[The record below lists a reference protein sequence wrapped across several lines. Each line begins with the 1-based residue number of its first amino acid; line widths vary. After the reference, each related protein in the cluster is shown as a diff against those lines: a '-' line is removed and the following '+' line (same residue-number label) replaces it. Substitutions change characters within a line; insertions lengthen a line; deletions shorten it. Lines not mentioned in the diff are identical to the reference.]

1 MTIIMALE
9 PAPQKI
15 LDVGIGKGKYG
26 LLCREYLTYFRRPTQ
41 RAVERIDGIE
51 AHAPNITA
59 LQQNIYD
66 EIFFGEA
73 QSIMP
78 TLRDD
83 AYDLALVVD
92 MLEHVEKNEG
102 EKLLRELRRVARVV
116 LVSTPSFYFEQR
128 HIDSDSYAHHRSF
141 WSARAL
147 KHAGAFFIL
156 NGEATLALF
165 ARDAERKH
173 FRRRF
178 ELLRIKTRWLPAWL
192 RQRAAQRKKT

>member
-15 LDVGIGKGKYG
+15 LDVGIGRGKYG

-59 LQQNIYD
+59 LQKNIYD

-73 QSIMP
+73 QAIVP

-83 AYDLALVVD
+83 AYDLALVMD

-147 KHAGAFFIL
+147 KRAGAFFIL
-156 NGEATLALF
+156 GGEASLALF
-165 ARDAERKH
+165 ARDAERKN

-178 ELLRIKTRWLPAWL
+178 ELLRFKTRWLPSWV
-192 RQRAAQRKKT
+192 RQMAQPRAK